1 MALTVPSR
9 SVRLAVLAGAG
20 VLAATAVYVVT
31 DHADASEGQA
41 PPAAAA
47 TADHRTTAPATTPTG
62 PTGPAAP
69 AATPSAAQA
78 PPAVAEKAAP
88 ATTPAARATGAAGEK
103 ALAATR
109 VTARQLPDRTAQ
121 KWKELAPPSTR
132 QPGPEFQLNEC
143 VTVRGATGWQQQG
156 FISAHKTPAV
166 QDSLGFPDAASAR
179 AAYRAVLTGMKDCE
193 ATSRALQKRYGL
205 AADARVRQTATA
217 GEAAAWSRTW
227 TAVQGLSAPGAQ
239 ANHIYAVRRGSVLVL
254 LHFDEWDFAAPRSY
268 DPKGDADVL
277 AGLTR

>member
-1 MALTVPSR
+1 MALTVSSR

-20 VLAATAVYVVT
+20 VLAATAGYAVT
-31 DHADASEGQA
+31 DHADAFEGQA
-41 PPAAAA
+41 PPVAVA

-62 PTGPAAP
+62 PTAP
-69 AATPSAAQA
+69 ATTPSAAQA
-78 PPAVAEKAAP
+78 PPAVAGKAAP
-88 ATTPAARATGAAGEK
+88 ATTPATRAPGTAGDK

-109 VTARQLPDRTAQ
+109 VTARRLPDHTAQ

-166 QDSLGFPDAASAR
+166 QDSLGFPDAASAQ
-179 AAYRAVLTGMKDCE
+179 AAYREVLAGMKDCE

-239 ANHIYAVRRGSVLVL
+239 ANHIYAVRRGTVLVL
-254 LHFDEWDFAAPRSY
+254 LHFDEWDSAAPRSY